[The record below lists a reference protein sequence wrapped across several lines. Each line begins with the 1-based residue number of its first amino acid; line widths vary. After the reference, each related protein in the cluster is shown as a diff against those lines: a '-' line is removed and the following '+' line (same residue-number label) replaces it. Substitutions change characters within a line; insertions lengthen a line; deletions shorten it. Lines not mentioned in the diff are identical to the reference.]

1 MTLFE
6 LASVLGHGLAGFGNG
21 LAAVQAAVPDPAFV
35 TGEAAARP
43 DQVARGLRFLN
54 AAYTAVWV
62 ILAAYLVLI
71 STRQRRLERQ
81 MQRLRQRLGLDGP
94 SAPDRSSGR

>member
-6 LASVLGHGLAGFGNG
+6 IASVLGSGVAALGHG
-21 LAAVQAAVPDPAFV
+21 LAAVQAAAPDPAFV
-35 TGEAAARP
+35 AGEAAARP
-43 DQVARGLRFLN
+43 DQVERGLRFLN
-54 AAYTAVWV
+54 AAYVAVWV

-94 SAPDRSSGR
+94 SSPDRPGGR

>member
-6 LASVLGHGLAGFGNG
+6 AAAFFGHGLA
-21 LAAVQAAVPDPAFV
+21 AIQAAAPD
-35 TGEAAARP
+35 AAMAVAETASRP

-54 AAYTAVWV
+54 AAYVAVWV

-71 STRQRRLERQ
+71 SMRQRRLERQ
-81 MQRLRQRLGLDGP
+81 MQRLRQRLGTDAP
-94 SAPDRSSGR
+94 SPADRTDPR

>member
-1 MTLFE
+1 MTLFD
-6 LASVLGHGLAGFGNG
+6 LAAMAARG
-21 LAAVQAAVPDPAFV
+21 LAAIQAAAPETTFAA
-35 TGEAAARP
+35 GEAAARP

-71 STRQRRLERQ
+71 SARQRRLERQ
-81 MQRLRQRLGLDGP
+81 MQRLKQRLGLE
-94 SAPDRSSGR
+94 APPSGRGDR

>member
-1 MTLFE
+1 MTVFE
-6 LASVLGHGLAGFGNG
+6 LASMLGHG
-21 LAAVQAAVPDPAFV
+21 LAAVQAAVPDAPFV
-35 TGEAAARP
+35 AGEATARP
-43 DQVARGLRFLN
+43 DQMARGLHFLN

-71 STRQRRLERQ
+71 SLRQRRLERQ

-94 SAPDRSSGR
+94 SSAGPTRTR

>member
-6 LASVLGHGLAGFGNG
+6 AAALFGHGLA
-21 LAAVQAAVPDPAFV
+21 AIQAAAPDAV
-35 TGEAAARP
+35 LVVGEAASRP

-71 STRQRRLERQ
+71 SLRQRRLERQ
-81 MQRLRQRLGLDGP
+81 MQRLRQRLGTEASP
-94 SAPDRSSGR
+94 TTGRTDLR

>member
-6 LASVLGHGLAGFGNG
+6 AAALVGHGLA
-21 LAAVQAAVPDPAFV
+21 AIQAAAPDAAIAV
-35 TGEAAARP
+35 GEASSRP

-71 STRQRRLERQ
+71 SMRQRRLERQ
-81 MQRLRQRLGLDGP
+81 MQRLRQRLGADGP
-94 SAPDRSSGR
+94 SPADRFETR

>member
-6 LASVLGHGLAGFGNG
+6 AAALFGHGLAAIQAAAPDA
-21 LAAVQAAVPDPAFV
+21 AAVV
-35 TGEAAARP
+35 GEAASRP

-54 AAYTAVWV
+54 AAYVAVWV

-71 STRQRRLERQ
+71 SLRQRRLERQ
-81 MQRLRQRLGLDGP
+81 MQRLRQRLGTDNP
-94 SAPDRSSGR
+94 SPATRADAR